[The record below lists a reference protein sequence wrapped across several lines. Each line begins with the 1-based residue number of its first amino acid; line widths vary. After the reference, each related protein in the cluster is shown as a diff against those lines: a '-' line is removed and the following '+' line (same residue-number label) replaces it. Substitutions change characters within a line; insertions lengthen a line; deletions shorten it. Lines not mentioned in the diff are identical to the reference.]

1 MRSGRESVS
10 GATERLSDAIEG
22 AMGGGDKRGD
32 KLVRLSDQRR
42 YQIPTISSKNGSEFA
57 ENGSE
62 HRKNGSEFRKFGAEF
77 VRLCTQK
84 SGDLFR
90 SPHRVI

>member
-32 KLVRLSDQRR
+32 KLVRLSDRRR
-42 YQIPTISSKNGSEFA
+42 YQIPTISSKNGSELA
-57 ENGSE
+57 E
-62 HRKNGSEFRKFGAEF
+62 NGSEFRKFGAEF